1 MSANLKAEGEKAA
14 QAPQAVKMEKQKN
27 SDFSDRDTKHLC
39 AMIREEGAEELA
51 KAGMGN
57 NAARKRR
64 AMAVLS

>member
-1 MSANLKAEGEKAA
+1 MK
-14 QAPQAVKMEKQKN
+14 PI
-27 SDFSDRDTKHLC
+27 SDRAAKQLC
-39 AMIREEGAEELA
+39 AVIRKERAKELA